1 MPQMAGPVQACLRC
15 LRPCGPAD
23 GPGDHLDVLE
33 EAYVLRG
40 RQLVWCELARR
51 PGIETLLAERMAG
64 DL

>member
-1 MPQMAGPVQACLRC
+1 MTN
-15 LRPCGPAD
+15 D
-23 GPGDHLDVLE
+23 DYLDELE